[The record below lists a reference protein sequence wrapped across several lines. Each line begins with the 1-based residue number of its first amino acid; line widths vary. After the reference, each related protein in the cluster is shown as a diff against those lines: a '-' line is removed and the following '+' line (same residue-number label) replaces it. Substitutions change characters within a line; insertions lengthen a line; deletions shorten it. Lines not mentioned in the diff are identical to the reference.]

1 MRRLFAHA
9 PVAGALIAMT
19 LGAGSS
25 HAASVEFTLTS
36 PTVSKE
42 LIDQLNAVVEK
53 TDVQVD
59 SDITL
64 PDFVLARCGF
74 MDPIFSAV
82 LIEANK
88 DVLRG
93 DNPSNRA
100 SSIKAGTILS
110 VPPCGTKPAIERTE
124 ATVERGDTGAALVR
138 KSLGFDPARF
148 QTMRACGERDT
159 VWTNGGCPRAP
170 IGLEVLP
177 QEFSE
182 PAVAPAANDPMLLG
196 SADQIFTG
204 LNATIADAMR
214 IQIGHQVVVP
224 TVAPT
229 LYTFP
234 VRGDVDAATAAQAL
248 SESAALPDDTA
259 FATVEPYAPVS
270 TIPASDPSNDC
281 TPRKEEDW
289 RREAFDL
296 IDVLSFEK
304 ERSVMRQP
312 GWVPFRPIVRL
323 LDSGVHLEQSAPG
336 WPLPF
341 PGGSIDST
349 TVDGPGD
356 VADIGPM
363 PLGSRD
369 FAAHGTQV
377 AYVAVGGNTLARI
390 MADQGF
396 RISLRPFNIYMT
408 EKRLIR
414 DASGA
419 LVEVYEVLD
428 GANRINSILS
438 AGADETIN
446 MSFGRANRMANL
458 KLGPLERPLYVV
470 AAGNS
475 QSASGEGNDIG
486 ILPLYPAS
494 SGGDEAANLISV
506 ASIDGD
512 MTLSRFSNRSK
523 QHVDIAAY
531 GCRIATVLPTGRG
544 FDRTQVSGTSFAAP
558 QVTFAA
564 SLLRSL
570 RPSTGARTK
579 QRILAGGDYHA
590 PLSDRIRH
598 GRVLDLVKTVSLS
611 RDVLEVRGEPGAP
624 GRLVFGLLSKRL
636 LPRDLC
642 ADPIPLNPGRRL
654 IKAVFGLREDNDV
667 LVDDPTKTLLVIADD
682 VEGKMLSLVCQSKPA
697 TVEIVES
704 DDGDRST
711 ISTSVL
717 KDITFRELN

>member
-1 MRRLFAHA
+1 MRRLFTHA

-19 LGAGSS
+19 LGTGSS

-36 PTVSKE
+36 PTVSKD
-42 LIDQLNAVVEK
+42 LVDQLNAVVAKSE
-53 TDVQVD
+53 VLVD
-59 SDITL
+59 SDIAL

-93 DNPSNRA
+93 DAPADQALR
-100 SSIKAGTILS
+100 IKAGTSLA

-182 PAVAPAANDPMLLG
+182 PSVTPPADDPILLG

-204 LNATIADAMR
+204 LNATIADATR
-214 IQIGHQVVVP
+214 IQIGDQVVVP

-248 SESAALPDDTA
+248 SESAALPDDTTV
-259 FATVEPYAPVS
+259 ATVEPYAPVS
-270 TIPASDPSNDC
+270 TILASDPSNNC

-296 IDVLSFEK
+296 IDVLSFE
-304 ERSVMRQP
+304 EAVAGSGAEPV
-312 GWVPFRPIVRL
+312 RPVVRL
-323 LDSGVHLEQSAPG
+323 LDSGVHLEQPAPG

-341 PGGSIDST
+341 PSGAIDT
-349 TVDGPGD
+349 TTIDGVGD

-363 PLGSRD
+363 PLESRD
-369 FAAHGTQV
+369 YAVHGTQV

-390 MADQGF
+390 MATQGF
-396 RISLRPFNIYMT
+396 RISLRPFNIYKT
-408 EKRLIR
+408 EKRASH

-419 LVEVYEVLD
+419 VVETYEVQD
-428 GANRINSILS
+428 GANRINSILEVV
-438 AGADETIN
+438 GEEVVN
-446 MSFGRANRMANL
+446 MSFGRGNPMTNL
-458 KLGPLERPLYVV
+458 RLSPFAKTLYVV

-475 QSASGEGNDIG
+475 QSAGGEGNDIG
-486 ILPLYPAS
+486 VLPLFPAS
-494 SGGDEAANLISV
+494 SGGDNAPNLISV

-512 MTLSRFSNRSK
+512 MSLSRFSNRSR
-523 QHVDIAAY
+523 QNVDIAAF
-531 GCRIATVLPTGRG
+531 GCKISTVLPTGRG

-570 RPSTGARTK
+570 RSWSGARTK
-579 QRILAGGDYHA
+579 QRILAGADYHP
-590 PLSDRIRH
+590 PLSDRVRH

-611 RDVLEVRGEPGAP
+611 RDVLEMRGNAGAP
-624 GRLVFGLLSKRL
+624 GRLVFGRLSKQIA
-636 LPRDLC
+636 PRDLC

-654 IKAVFGLREDNDV
+654 VKAVFGLRDDNGV
-667 LVDDPTKTLLVIADD
+667 LVEDPTATLLVIADD
-682 VEGKMLSLVCQSKPA
+682 GTGVTRSLVCQSRPA
-697 TVEIVES
+697 TVDIVQQ
-704 DDGDRST
+704 DDGDPST
-711 ISTSVL
+711 IATSLL
-717 KDITFRELN
+717 KDITFRDFN